1 MLRKVIAIG
10 IGVLTMMLAIGS
22 TVEAATG
29 TISGTSYSQCVCFS
43 CTGAVVS
50 CSKSFCVKR
59 CSIDAQGILTGL
71 GNVSK
76 GPNATAAAY
85 DVSLFI
91 QDAFVSCV
99 NKAGNAGDA
108 SGQPFIGTSA
118 APLEKTDAITN
129 ARIDKNGKAI
139 SNIVFTDEEILQA
152 LFDAGAFE
160 GTGITSINDLCQN
173 ANWQP
178 RVLVEKLQALGRVFF
193 DDSDAAATCD
203 LTPPSGA
210 PLALEGCTLGDAL
223 AVQCFAPTGATATT
237 PFTYVG
243 GSPDGS
249 PPCDTL
255 CHDDAGSI
263 CPDPGI
269 PGAYPL
275 PFP

>member
-1 MLRKVIAIG
+1 MLRKVIAVG
-10 IGVLTMMLAIGS
+10 VGVLTAVLAMGS
-22 TVEAATG
+22 VVQAASG

-59 CSIDAQGILTGL
+59 CSIDAEGILKGL

-99 NKAGNAGDA
+99 NKASNADA
-108 SGQPFIGTSA
+108 NGQPFVGTEGT
-118 APLEKTDAITN
+118 PTIEKNDLITN
-129 ARIDKNGKAI
+129 ARIDKNGTAV
-139 SNIVFTDEEILQA
+139 SNIVFTDEEILAA
-152 LFDAGAFE
+152 LFAAGAFE
-160 GTGITSINDLCQN
+160 GAGITSIADLCPN
-173 ANWQP
+173 KNWQA
-178 RVLVEKLQALGRVFF
+178 RVLVERLQAVGRLFF
-193 DDSDAAATCD
+193 ADSDTCD
-203 LTPPSGA
+203 LTPA
-210 PLALEGCTLGDAL
+210 PDDPLPFAGCTLGDAL

-243 GSPDGS
+243 ESPDGS

-255 CHDDAGSI
+255 CHNDAGSI
-263 CPDPGI
+263 CPDPNI
-269 PGAYPL
+269 PGTYPL
-275 PFP
+275 EFPFP

>member
-1 MLRKVIAIG
+1 MLRKVIAV
-10 IGVLTMMLAIGS
+10 GVGALTAVLAMGS
-22 TVEAATG
+22 VVQAATG

-59 CSIDAQGILTGL
+59 CSIDAEGILKGL

-76 GPNATAAAY
+76 GPNATAALY
-85 DVSLFI
+85 DVILFI

-99 NKAGNAGDA
+99 NKAGNTATA
-108 SGQPFIGTSA
+108 SGQPFIGTDTA
-118 APLEKTDAITN
+118 DLEKADTITN
-129 ARIDKNGKAI
+129 AKIDKNGTAVSK
-139 SNIVFTDEEILQA
+139 IVFTDEEILAA
-152 LFDAGAFE
+152 LFAAGAFA
-160 GTGITSINDLCQN
+160 GTGITSPADLCPN

-193 DDSDAAATCD
+193 DDDPATSCN
-203 LTPPSGA
+203 LVPSQQE
-210 PLALEGCTLGDAL
+210 PLNLDECTLGDAQ
-223 AVQCFAPTGATATT
+223 AVQCFAPTGATAST

-255 CHDDAGSI
+255 CHDKTGSI
-263 CPDPGI
+263 CPDPNDE
-269 PGAYPL
+269 PSPYPL